1 MCTCPNYSV
10 PSKAT
15 RPVRSRTRRHDMD
28 IARRRSRPPVRTP
41 NSDPR
46 PGACC
51 ISRFPA
57 QSRIP
62 HRSGIAILGSATAA
76 RPRCT
81 RPTDIPTPTGPAQ
94 ATPRGRRVQRTTAL
108 HYGTRDVSPRRRRP
122 RRLFDSGTHTNSPH
136 ETPRPR
142 PARTRLYG
150 RYPRRRPR
158 GSATAARTSP
168 QALPYCHAPTC
179 TRAHHHPS
187 PPPRTRLYGR
197 FACRRP
203 QRLFDRGMLTA
214 QLFHA
219 SKLVIQSLDRL

>member
-1 MCTCPNYSV
+1 MSELQV

-15 RPVRSRTRRHDMD
+15 RPVRSDPATQP
-28 IARRRSRPPVRTP
+28 RRRSELR
-41 NSDPR
+41 SA
-46 PGACC
+46 ACC
-51 ISRFPA
+51 IPLASRRNPA
-57 QSRIP
+57 SRIP

-94 ATPRGRRVQRTTAL
+94 ATPRGRRVRRTTAL

-179 TRAHHHPS
+179 TRAHHHPR

>member
-1 MCTCPNYSV
+1 MTREPSYCGYAGSSNMCTCPNYSV

-46 PGACC
+46 PGGCC

-94 ATPRGRRVQRTTAL
+94 ATPRGRRVRRTTAL

-187 PPPRTRLYGR
+187 PPPPHQALW
-197 FACRRP
+197 
-203 QRLFDRGMLTA
+203 
-214 QLFHA
+214 
-219 SKLVIQSLDRL
+219 

>member
-1 MCTCPNYSV
+1 MKTLPVNPSFSHERV
-10 PSKAT
+10 PPCS
-15 RPVRSRTRRHDMD
+15 SGRRWRVWE
-28 IARRRSRPPVRTP
+28 INFRKTSTSQASARARARRGVECTDRPT
-41 NSDPR
+41 
-46 PGACC
+46 
-51 ISRFPA
+51 
-57 QSRIP
+57 Q
-62 HRSGIAILGSATAA
+62 GSAGPSCLACVA
-76 RPRCT
+76 R
-81 RPTDIPTPTGPAQ
+81 
-94 ATPRGRRVQRTTAL
+94 
-108 HYGTRDVSPRRRRP
+108 SPRRRRP

>member
-1 MCTCPNYSV
+1 MSELQV

-15 RPVRSRTRRHDMD
+15 RPVRSDPATQP
-28 IARRRSRPPVRTP
+28 RRRSELR
-41 NSDPR
+41 SA
-46 PGACC
+46 ACC
-51 ISRFPA
+51 IPLASRRNPA
-57 QSRIP
+57 SRIP

-158 GSATAARTSP
+158 GSATAARHP
-168 QALPYCHAPTC
+168 RRFPTA
-179 TRAHHHPS
+179 TRRLAHVHIITPA